1 LFSTALILMYDI
13 DREVHQGNV
22 EKLGYTLDEKEG

>member
-1 LFSTALILMYDI
+1 LMYDI